1 MHFSDFTF
9 KQLWLLTTKLYD
21 QNKIFK
27 ISFSGAEHLHDLA
40 LLITWPHGGII
51 SVQPSNNKD
60 YLGVE
65 YLQELLKSNP
75 LQNLTQL
82 HLFTRDTRSKKF
94 LDKNCAEFL
103 LRHFVSLKHFG
114 TLKHWKLTRSE
125 RSEIVSQAVKQNRN
139 ITFDEDLKANKN
151 TENAEIRKRFEFYFV
166 ILKFCLFATLP
177 FSDFAFW

>member
-1 MHFSDFTF
+1 MIT
-9 KQLWLLTTKLYD
+9 
-21 QNKIFK
+21 
-27 ISFSGAEHLHDLA
+27 GAEHLHDLA

-75 LQNLTQL
+75 LRNLTQL
-82 HLFTRDTRSKKF
+82 HLFTRDSRSKKF

-139 ITFDEDLKANKN
+139 ITFDEDLKANRN
-151 TENAEIRKRFEFYFV
+151 TENAEIRKRFEFY
-166 ILKFCLFATLP
+166 ILLFLRRC
-177 FSDFAFW
+177 F

>member
-1 MHFSDFTF
+1 M
-9 KQLWLLTTKLYD
+9 
-21 QNKIFK
+21 
-27 ISFSGAEHLHDLA
+27 
-40 LLITWPHGGII
+40 ITWPHGGII

-166 ILKFCLFATLP
+166 FIRLCLLATLYFFSFELLRLCSFETLH
-177 FSDFAFW
+177 FSDFALL